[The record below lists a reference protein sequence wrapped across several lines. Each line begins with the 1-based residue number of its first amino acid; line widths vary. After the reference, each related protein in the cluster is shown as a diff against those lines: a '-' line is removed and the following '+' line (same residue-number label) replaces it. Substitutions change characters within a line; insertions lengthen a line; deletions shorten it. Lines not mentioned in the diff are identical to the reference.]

1 MTIVVAI
8 YLLLLAIV
16 VVALIFRDYNRGTC
30 ELLSVRNAALAGFVV
45 FQLTSGGVALLTG
58 NHGRI
63 RLTEPGWTSIQFA
76 AMATVFLVILLW
88 VYRRG
93 WVATPLAR
101 RVPMTWASPQSS
113 VLLTMAIIVTILAV
127 GLRFGVR
134 IPLIGILTGYLGTG
148 LAAVACGLVG
158 WVWGRQ
164 LLNPIFVAYSG
175 VIVAAN
181 TAVVMVGVFGRR
193 GLVAVG
199 GALLWGMY
207 YSHWRH
213 LAVSSLLG
221 RLAAV
226 GIVPLLILALF
237 SSARES
243 SEHDRTLLE
252 HIQEIRTQGNV
263 KEGLQ
268 LLAYGQYAGS
278 ISMWLIENYPD
289 RFEHRHLMS
298 IWHFLVFPVPRD
310 WWPGKPITLGEQ
322 VPKQAAWSGI
332 GRYLTVGPGIV
343 GHAAAEGGW
352 YALVVYAVLGGMF
365 LRFFDEIIRL
375 NPNSPFVV
383 LAVGCA
389 LGQIMGLARGTTSAF
404 AAICVLTVS
413 SAFLTMVFVGK
424 FVELAG
430 WGQQNGPDDD
440 GDDREYD
447 DDAYWD
453 PEYGSGYDEPY
464 ADESSARG
472 EEM

>member
-1 MTIVVAI
+1 MTTIVAI
-8 YLLLLAIV
+8 YLLLLTVV
-16 VVALIFRDYNRGTC
+16 VVALVFRDHRRGTC
-30 ELLSVRNAALAGFVV
+30 ELLSVRNVALSGFIV

-63 RLTEPGWTSIQFA
+63 RLAQPGWTSIEFA

-93 WVATPLAR
+93 WVANWLAR
-101 RVPMTWASPQSS
+101 RVPMTWASPHSS
-113 VLLTMAIIVTILAV
+113 VLLTMAVIVTILAI

-134 IPLIGILTGYLGTG
+134 IPLVGILTGYLGTG

-164 LLNPIFVAYSG
+164 LFNPVLVVYSG
-175 VIVAAN
+175 LIVTAN
-181 TAVVMVGVFGRR
+181 IGVVMIGVFGRR
-193 GLVAVG
+193 GLVAVA

-213 LAVSSLLG
+213 LALSSLLG

-226 GIVPLLILALF
+226 GIVPLLVLALF

-243 SEHDRTLLE
+243 SEHERTLFE
-252 HIQEIRTQGNV
+252 HLQEIRTQGNV
-263 KEGLQ
+263 GEGLQ
-268 LLAYGQYAGS
+268 LLLYGQYAGS

-289 RFEHRHLMS
+289 RFECRPLMTV
-298 IWHFLVFPVPRD
+298 WHFLVFPVPRD
-310 WWPGKPITLGEQ
+310 WWPEKPITLGEQ
-322 VPKQAAWSGI
+322 VPRLAAWSGV
-332 GRYLTVGPGIV
+332 GRSLTVGPGIV

-365 LRFFDEIIRL
+365 LRFFDEIVRL

-389 LGQIMGLARGTTSAF
+389 LGQVMGLARGTTSAF
-404 AAICVLTVS
+404 AAICVLTAG

-424 FVELAG
+424 FIDLAG
-430 WGQQNGPDDD
+430 WGRQHDPADYGEAYWDSEYES
-440 GDDREYD
+440 EYD
-447 DDAYWD
+447 DADVD
-453 PEYGSGYDEPY
+453 DVSG
-464 ADESSARG
+464 RG